1 MPRLKSDLY
10 ESLYAGFNAPI
21 SRFDCGKMC
30 APHNGGEPVCC
41 NTQFAIPVSTIEEWT
56 FLKSRS
62 EMWHSYKPRDEA
74 ERKVKEALPRYC
86 KMMECNGAS
95 RCERDNRALSCRAFP
110 FFPYVTKEYEFVG
123 LTYYWTFEE
132 TCWVISNLQVV
143 DKGFVSEFI
152 STFDY
157 IFRKVADEL
166 EIFRDHSASMRRV
179 FSRRGTRIPLIG
191 RDANYYEVLPKTG
204 EIQPT
209 KVEAFEKFGVY
220 KTT

>member
-1 MPRLKSDLY
+1 MAANPYAATPSSPSPSALSKS
-10 ESLYAGFNAPI
+10 G
-21 SRFDCGKMC
+21 RFLNRAAK
-30 APHNGGEPVCC
+30 
-41 NTQFAIPVSTIEEWT
+41 
-56 FLKSRS
+56 
-62 EMWHSYKPRDEA
+62 MWHSYKPRDEA